1 MANYFGAFLAPQL
14 LVSFFFFCCFVLF
27 VLSPR
32 SRSRT
37 PALSLSLS
45 LARAHSVAL
54 SISGKVET
62 VTKKN
67 TASACCCFFFLYC
80 VFFFGVRAK
89 NLSGVIFAS
98 SSSLPP
104 FVFFLLLLLLLLLLS
119 RSATDKTR
127 FYFCVLLLLLAQ
139 NVFRIYFCFSF
150 FIFLLL
156 LNTKIDFKF
165 QFWAQLLARSYCCCC
180 WEFVNGR
187 AQRFRCCVWR
197 AAASASAAADA
208 AAARTVVVV
217 CSLTHTRA
225 HAPTHTKI
233 LTHSHT
239 QARTLYCFNA
249 QLRRFSFCNF
259 IFQYF
264 LLFCF
269 ICAQLLGTCFF
280 SFSKWKTFVAP
291 LTSFHTDVNCG
302 SGCDSDC
309 DGNGD
314 NDHDTF
320 FFKLL
325 QYFLLFVCLC
335 FCCSNW
341 DWGLQHAAGF
351 QLGLAAQ
358 RAQWSFVTVI
368 AVHFLVVPCGTL
380 DHCACVFVCV
390 FKFGYCFNLA
400 FWFPPITTKTLHYTA
415 QQQQQ

>member
-1 MANYFGAFLAPQL
+1 MISNFSFERSCLRVLIVVVVGNLLMAARKDFGA
-14 LVSFFFFCCFVLF
+14 VCGVLRRQRRRR
-27 VLSPR
+27 LMP
-32 SRSRT
+32 
-37 PALSLSLS
+37 
-45 LARAHSVAL
+45 
-54 SISGKVET
+54 
-62 VTKKN
+62 
-67 TASACCCFFFLYC
+67 
-80 VFFFGVRAK
+80 
-89 NLSGVIFAS
+89 
-98 SSSLPP
+98 
-104 FVFFLLLLLLLLLLS
+104 
-119 RSATDKTR
+119 
-127 FYFCVLLLLLAQ
+127 LLLAQ
-139 NVFRIYFCFSF
+139 
-150 FIFLLL
+150 LLL
-156 LNTKIDFKF
+156 FAHSHT
-165 QFWAQLLARSYCCCC
+165 
-180 WEFVNGR
+180 G
-187 AQRFRCCVWR
+187 
-197 AAASASAAADA
+197 AD
-208 AAARTVVVV
+208 
-217 CSLTHTRA
+217 
-225 HAPTHTKI
+225 APTHTKI

-264 LLFCF
+264 LFCF

-280 SFSKWKTFVAP
+280 SFLKWKTFVAP

-380 DHCACVFVCV
+380 DHCTCVFVCV

-400 FWFPPITTKTLHYTA
+400 FCFPPITTKTLHYMA